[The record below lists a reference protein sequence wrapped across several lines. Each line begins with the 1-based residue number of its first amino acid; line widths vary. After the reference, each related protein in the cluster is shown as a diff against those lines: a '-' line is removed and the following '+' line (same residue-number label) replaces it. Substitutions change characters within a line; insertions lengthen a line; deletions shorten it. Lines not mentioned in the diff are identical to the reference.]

1 MTYDDAPAPAVT
13 NLHLQ
18 QLAYLRAVERAG
30 TLTAAAAALHVS
42 QPALSQSLSELERR
56 LGVALFERRGR
67 RRVLTEAGHE
77 AVRYASEVLGR
88 TAELR
93 ERLQSLQRGEA
104 GTLRVGMIDAASLY
118 LLPEAIRAFRQ
129 ERPDVD
135 LRLVVETSAELLKR
149 LREFDLDLAF
159 VIAPLEDDLETV
171 ELGREPLHIYS
182 PAGSVESSGE
192 ADWALYP
199 AGSRT
204 RALIDEAL
212 AARGILPRVAM
223 ESSNPEILRQIVTLG
238 LAWTVLPPGVAE
250 ASPTPLRRHDA
261 EPLVQRSLV
270 AATRRGTST
279 DPRAQ
284 TLLALA
290 GGRVAVS

>member
-1 MTYDDAPAPAVT
+1 MTYTEATPTPVA

-18 QLAYLRAVERAG
+18 QLVYLRAVERAG
-30 TLTAAAAALHVS
+30 TLTAAAATLHVS

-67 RRVLTEAGHE
+67 RRVLTEAGYE
-77 AVRYASEVLGR
+77 AVHYASEVLGR

-93 ERLQSLQRGEA
+93 ERLQTLQHGEA

-129 ERPDVD
+129 ARPGVD
-135 LRLVVETSAELLKR
+135 LRLVVETSANLLRR
-149 LREFDLDLAF
+149 LRDFELDVAF

-171 ELGREPLHIYS
+171 ELVREPLHVYS
-182 PAGSVESSGE
+182 PADATEAPRD

-199 AGSRT
+199 SESRT

-212 AARGILPRVAM
+212 AAWGVHPRVAM

-250 ASPTPLRRHDA
+250 ASPTPLRRHEA
-261 EPLVQRSLV
+261 EPLVERSLV
-270 AATRRGTST
+270 AATRHGAPPDARV
-279 DPRAQ
+279 RA
-284 TLLALA
+284 LLALA
-290 GGRVAVS
+290 ARSAASP